1 VDEIMELI
9 KGKIAIVTGSAQ
21 PDSMGAGI
29 ARLFS
34 ENGATVIC
42 CDINEKMVKETAA
55 ALMQDTG
62 NVTEGLFVDITSQD
76 SVKQVVS
83 YTKEKYGRIDI
94 LVNNAGYN
102 QRAAVLELTKDNF
115 EKTFAI
121 NAWGT
126 FNMLQNVAQV
136 MKEQREGRIV
146 NIASCSGR
154 KPCRYELAY
163 GSSKLAVMGMTQVAA
178 LELGEYNIRVNAV
191 CPEATLCGMAKR
203 DDLTSEEAI
212 ENYKKNSA
220 LHRMGTPLD
229 QAKVALFLCSELAD
243 HVTGELIVVSGGYFF
258 NL

>member
-1 VDEIMELI
+1 MSMMLVKD
-9 KGKIAIVTGSAQ
+9 KIAIVTGSAQ
-21 PDSMGAGI
+21 SDSMGAGI
-29 ARLFS
+29 AKLFS

-42 CDINEKMVKETAA
+42 CDINENDVKNTSYEIS
-55 ALMQDTG
+55 QNTG
-62 NVTEGLFVDITSQD
+62 YSTEGMYIDITD
-76 SVKQVVS
+76 EKSVEHVVNRV
-83 YTKEKYGRIDI
+83 KEKYGRIDI
-94 LVNNAGYN
+94 LINNAGYN
-102 QRAAVLELTKDNF
+102 QRAGVLDLTKENF
-115 EKTFAI
+115 DLTFKI

-126 FNMLQNVAQV
+126 FNMMQKTAKV
-136 MKEQREGRIV
+136 MKEQRSGRIV

-154 KPCRYELAY
+154 KPCRGELAY
-163 GSSKLAVMGMTQVAA
+163 GASKLAVMGMTQVGA

-203 DDLTSEEAI
+203 DDLKTEDDI
-212 ENYKKNSA
+212 ENYKKKSA